1 MYSFTAEPITNH
13 YQGEFQDKFG
23 LAKKK
28 KLELRIEVQEQ
39 EDGCLLYMKGETS
52 QTEPKFEAQ
61 LTIDPQEGVCT
72 KLPLPE
78 CQGILAVYQHKCW

>member
-39 EDGCLLYMKGETS
+39 EDGCLLY
-52 QTEPKFEAQ
+52 
-61 LTIDPQEGVCT
+61 
-72 KLPLPE
+72 
-78 CQGILAVYQHKCW
+78 ILLNRSSDLAK